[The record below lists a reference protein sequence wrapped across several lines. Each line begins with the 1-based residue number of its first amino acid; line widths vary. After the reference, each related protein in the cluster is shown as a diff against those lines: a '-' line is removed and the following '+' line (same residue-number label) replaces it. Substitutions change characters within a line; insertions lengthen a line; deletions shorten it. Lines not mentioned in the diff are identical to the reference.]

1 VSLFQRPM
9 RIPVPGLTRSVPAGD
24 ALAKLTSHMGVKP
37 CPPCEARRRAMNSRV
52 VFIPRR
58 IA

>member
-1 VSLFQRPM
+1 VRLLTQPM
-9 RIPVPGLTRSVPAGD
+9 RIPVPGLSRSIPAGD
-24 ALAKLTSHMGVKP
+24 ALAKLTSRMGVKP
-37 CPPCEARRRAMNSRV
+37 CPPCEARKRAMNSRV